1 MKRELLELKQKLMQ
15 RFLDNAID
23 QATYDRMLAEIDAMA
38 EQEESIPSSVPP
50 GASVVNMPAGT
61 MVVENGYDS
70 GAQMS
75 QNAVLPPFVT
85 VLPAGAPM
93 QMSAQYFTPGQYPGA
108 IPGGVPSGYPGGV
121 PAGYPMMM
129 PNGMI
134 NGMSG
139 GISGGI
145 PTPYGMAPG
154 NGLGPENTHNSMMS
168 ADKLEVRTATGVKPA
183 SVWQEEV
190 EKAQNAPNP
199 EIDPLVVK
207 ALKDGETL
215 EVWWHFPLTPECVAA
230 WKKIDVP
237 LRLSLAMN
245 EYIDDEALQLL
256 GQITNLHEINLTS
269 TRITNS
275 GIRYLSRLAN
285 LESLILTSTEITGET
300 FNHLDECEN
309 LRELTLTSTP
319 FSNDGMAF
327 LSQFQHLDSLKLD
340 DTNITDEGMPALEGL
355 HQLQLLNLQGTLVSD
370 IGLKSIA
377 HLTSLI
383 ELYLGGTIP
392 LDGDDYESP
401 ITDKGIAFLKELAEL
416 RVLHL
421 NDTQVTNAC
430 IASLKKMTELYELNV
445 TDTYF
450 SDDALKQLRRFRN
463 LGDVNVEGTL
473 ITEAGV
479 KKIFG
484 REGTKIFRGARTG
497 SWNKLGRFLVSPWS
511 RKN

>member
-1 MKRELLELKQKLMQ
+1 MKRELLELKRKLMQ

-23 QATYDRMLAEIDAMA
+23 QATYDRMLAEIEAMA
-38 EQEESIPSSVPP
+38 EEEENMPSSVTP
-50 GASVVNMPAGT
+50 GVSVGNLSDSVT
-61 MVVENGYDS
+61 VTESGYDS

-75 QNAVLPPFVT
+75 SNAVLPPFVT
-85 VLPAGAPM
+85 VLPAGTPM
-93 QMSAQYFTPGQYPGA
+93 QMGAQYFAPGQYLGA
-108 IPGGVPSGYPGGV
+108 ISGGVPGSYPI
-121 PAGYPMMM
+121 MM
-129 PNGMI
+129 
-134 NGMSG
+134 
-139 GISGGI
+139 
-145 PTPYGMAPG
+145 PYGMVPG
-154 NGLGPENTHNSMMS
+154 NSVASENPYNSMMG

-183 SVWQEEV
+183 TVWREEMV
-190 EKAQNAPNP
+190 KAQNAPNP

-207 ALKDGETL
+207 ALKEGETL
-215 EVWWHFPLTPECVAA
+215 EVWWHFPLTPECVVA

-275 GIRYLSRLAN
+275 GVRYLSRLVN

-300 FNHLDECEN
+300 FNHLDQCVN

-319 FSNDGMAF
+319 FSNDGMEF
-327 LSQFQHLDSLKLD
+327 LPHFQQLDLLKMD
-340 DTNITDEGMPALEGL
+340 DTNITDEGMSALEGL
-355 HQLQLLNLQGTLVSD
+355 HQLQLLNIQGTLVSD
-370 IGLKSIA
+370 AGLKNIA
-377 HLTSLI
+377 HLTTLI

-392 LDGDDYESP
+392 VDGDDYESP
-401 ITDKGIAFLKELAEL
+401 ITDEGITFLKELAEL

-463 LGDVNVEGTL
+463 LGDVNVDGTL
-473 ITEAGV
+473 VTEAGV

-484 REGTKIFRGARTG
+484 QEGTKIFRGARTG

>member
-23 QATYDRMLAEIDAMA
+23 QATYDRMLAEIEAMA
-38 EQEESIPSSVPP
+38 EQEENMPSSATP

-61 MVVENGYDS
+61 VVVENGYDS
-70 GAQMS
+70 GAS
-75 QNAVLPPFVT
+75 IPPNSVLPPFVT

-108 IPGGVPSGYPGGV
+108 IPGAIPG
-121 PAGYPMMM
+121 GYPMVI
-129 PNGMI
+129 PNGMTPG
-134 NGMSG
+134 GM
-139 GISGGI
+139 
-145 PTPYGMAPG
+145 PTPYGMVPG
-154 NGLGPENTHNSMMS
+154 SGLGTENMQHSMMS
-168 ADKLEVRTATGVKPA
+168 ADKLEVRTASGVKPA

-207 ALKDGETL
+207 ALKEGETL

-275 GIRYLSRLAN
+275 GIRYLSRLEN

-300 FNHLDECEN
+300 FNHLDECVN

-327 LSQFQHLDSLKLD
+327 LPQFQHLDSLKMD
-340 DTNITDEGMPALEGL
+340 DTNITDEGMSALEGL

-370 IGLKSIA
+370 AGLKSIA
-377 HLTSLI
+377 HLTTLI

-401 ITDKGIAFLKELAEL
+401 ITDKGIGFLKELVEL

-450 SDDALKQLRRFRN
+450 SDDALKNLRRFRN

-473 ITEAGV
+473 VTEAGV